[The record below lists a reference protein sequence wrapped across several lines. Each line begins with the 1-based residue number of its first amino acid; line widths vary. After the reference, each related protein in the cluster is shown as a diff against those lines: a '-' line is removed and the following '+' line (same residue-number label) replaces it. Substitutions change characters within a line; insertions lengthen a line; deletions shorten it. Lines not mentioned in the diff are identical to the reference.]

1 MAPVETGKQE
11 RLARHEGAHLAAA
24 TLLNRPIGGG
34 WLNIDG
40 GAGSLIGLVKA
51 DIGIT
56 LEEALGDVVVLLVA
70 GIVDGAPS
78 GTYLL
83 EEAGCDEDQA
93 LDRAL
98 RVSNGP
104 EEARAV
110 IGLARA
116 RARSLAEH
124 EDFVGLVDVFATA
137 LHTFGRLNADQ
148 VDELTNIYFK
158 EKTNSGNTNEA
169 DN

>member
-1 MAPVETGKQE
+1 M
-11 RLARHEGAHLAAA
+11 
-24 TLLNRPIGGG
+24 
-34 WLNIDG
+34 
-40 GAGSLIGLVKA
+40 
-51 DIGIT
+51 
-56 LEEALGDVVVLLVA
+56 LLVA
-70 GIVDGAPS
+70 GIIDGAPA
-78 GTYLL
+78 GTYIL
-83 EEAGCDEDQA
+83 EEAGNDEDKA

-110 IGLARA
+110 IALARA

-148 VDELTNIYFK
+148 VDELTDIYFK
-158 EKTNSGNTNEA
+158 EKETNSGNTNEA
-169 DN
+169 NN